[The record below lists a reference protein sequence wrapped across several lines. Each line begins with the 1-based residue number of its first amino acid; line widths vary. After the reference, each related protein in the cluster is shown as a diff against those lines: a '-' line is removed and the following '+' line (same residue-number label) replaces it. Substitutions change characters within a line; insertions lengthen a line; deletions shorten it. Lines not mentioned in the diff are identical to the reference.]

1 MSDPDELKD
10 VLGDELYEELS
21 RHTAT
26 KHFADLTEEQFDL
39 ILDYDYHIVMPIS
52 GEYAVGLIGALFH
65 STDYDCD
72 DCILMIDNFT
82 GHLIASIWNTIIDVH
97 GITFI

>member
-1 MSDPDELKD
+1 MSNPDDLKN
-10 VLGDELYEELS
+10 VLGKELYEELS

-39 ILDYDYHIVMPIS
+39 ILDFDYHIVMPVS

-72 DCILMIDNFT
+72 DCTEMIDNFT
-82 GHLIASIWNTIIDVH
+82 GNLIASIWNTIIEVH
-97 GITFI
+97 GISFT